1 VFGRSKTTNAKA
13 GPAVDP
19 AHPVRE
25 GAKNRPTPTRKEQE
39 AKRRQPLVVTDRKA
53 AREQDRAKRRESQ
66 VKMRQAMVTGDDRYL
81 PVRDKGPVKRFIRD
95 YVDARRNV
103 GEFLLPV
110 MVVVLAMTFLTR
122 SYPGLYLVIFV
133 LTYGIIAVGI
143 IDAWLMWRG
152 LKRRLADKFGAGSVP
167 KGSVMYSVMRA
178 MQMRRT
184 RQPRPQVSRG
194 QYPS

>member
-1 VFGRSKTTNAKA
+1 VFGRSKTTSAQ
-13 GPAVDP
+13 PADAA

-25 GAKNRPTPTRKEQE
+25 GAKNRPTPTRREQE

-53 AREQDRAKRRESQ
+53 AREQDRLKRRESQ
-66 VKMRQAMVTGDDRYL
+66 LRMREAMATGDDRYL
-81 PVRDKGPVKRFIRD
+81 PARDKGPVKRFIRD

-110 MVVVLAMTFLTR
+110 MVIVLAMTFLTR
-122 SYPGLYLVIFV
+122 TYPALYLLIFV
-133 LTYGIIAVGI
+133 LTYGVIAVGV
-143 IDAWLMWRG
+143 IDAWIMWRG
-152 LKRRLADKFGAGSVP
+152 LKRRLVEKFGASGIP
-167 KGSVMYSVMRA
+167 KGSVMYAVMRA

-184 RQPRPQVSRG
+184 RQPRPQTTRG

>member
-1 VFGRSKTTNAKA
+1 MFGRSKTSSAQ
-13 GPAVDP
+13 PADAA

-53 AREQDRAKRRESQ
+53 ARDQDRLRRRESQ
-66 VKMRQAMVTGDDRYL
+66 LRMREAMQTGDDRYL
-81 PVRDKGPVKRFIRD
+81 PPRDKGPVKRFIRD

-110 MVVVLAMTFLTR
+110 MVLVLAMTFLTR
-122 SYPGLYLVIFV
+122 QFPALYLLIFL
-133 LTYGIIAVGI
+133 LTYGVIAVGI

-152 LKRRLADKFGAGSVP
+152 LKRRLVEKFGAGGIP
-167 KGSVMYSVMRA
+167 KGSVMYAVMRA

-184 RQPRPQVSRG
+184 RQPRPQTTRG
-194 QYPS
+194 SYPT

>member
-1 VFGRSKTTNAKA
+1 MFGRSKTNSAQPTDDA
-13 GPAVDP
+13 
-19 AHPVRE
+19 AHPARE
-25 GAKNRPTPTRKEQE
+25 GAKNRPTPKRKEQE

-53 AREQDRAKRRESQ
+53 ARDADRLKRRESQ
-66 VKMRQAMVTGDDRYL
+66 LRMREAMQTGDDRYL
-81 PVRDKGPVKRFIRD
+81 PARDKGQVKRFIRD
-95 YVDARRNV
+95 HVDARRNV

-110 MVVVLAMTFLTR
+110 MVIVLAMTFLTR
-122 SYPGLYLVIFV
+122 QLPGLYLVIFV
-133 LTYGIIAVGI
+133 LTYGIIAVGV

-152 LKRRLADKFGAGSVP
+152 LKRRLVEKFGATGIP
-167 KGSVMYSVMRA
+167 KGSVMYAVMRA

>member
-1 VFGRSKTTNAKA
+1 VFGRPKTTSAQ
-13 GPAVDP
+13 PADAA

-53 AREQDRAKRRESQ
+53 AREQDRLKRRESQ
-66 VKMRQAMVTGDDRYL
+66 LRMREAMATGDDRYL
-81 PVRDKGPVKRFIRD
+81 PARDKGPVKRFIRD

-110 MVVVLAMTFLTR
+110 MVIVLAMTFLTR
-122 SYPGLYLVIFV
+122 TYPALYLLIFL
-133 LTYGIIAVGI
+133 LTYGVIAVGVV
-143 IDAWLMWRG
+143 DAWIMWRG
-152 LKRRLADKFGAGSVP
+152 LKRRLVEKFGAAGLP
-167 KGSVMYSVMRA
+167 KGSVMYAVMRA

-184 RQPRPQVSRG
+184 RQPRPQTTRG